1 MSICFTNVHGR
12 CSTVLFFSPLSW
24 LVTEFVTAVT
34 RRMPLVQQ
42 EMRSLQEH
50 LSSPPVISCCFFV
63 VALSSVF
70 LCNIFV
76 FCLYCFS
83 YCIVC
88 LSTYDSFVYSNFCII
103 LLIWLKYQLRQ
114 FPPNIIKRISE
125 IAHIEYPFYR
135 YIFFLANSKNTFYI
149 NIIVTVMEGNIRIY
163 RLPKGCGT
171 DQWKYQFDGP
181 YHGQSVYPDIALH
194 GHKSGNGKLKWRISL
209 QF

>member
-1 MSICFTNVHGR
+1 MSVCPSIYD
-12 CSTVLFFSPLSW
+12 LW
-24 LVTEFVTAVT
+24 
-34 RRMPLVQQ
+34 
-42 EMRSLQEH
+42 
-50 LSSPPVISCCFFV
+50 
-63 VALSSVF
+63 F
-70 LCNIFV
+70 LCIFK
-76 FCLYCFS
+76 FS
-83 YCIVC
+83 
-88 LSTYDSFVYSNFCII
+88 F

-181 YHGQSVYPDIALH
+181 YHDHPRAVCLSWYCSPWTQIRKWKTEMAYFVAILMFLAYQLKKTSFFCSSLRTAKRLPSYSSAISHPDQWSDLSKERNSKISPNARAVQYPV
-194 GHKSGNGKLKWRISL
+194 
-209 QF
+209 